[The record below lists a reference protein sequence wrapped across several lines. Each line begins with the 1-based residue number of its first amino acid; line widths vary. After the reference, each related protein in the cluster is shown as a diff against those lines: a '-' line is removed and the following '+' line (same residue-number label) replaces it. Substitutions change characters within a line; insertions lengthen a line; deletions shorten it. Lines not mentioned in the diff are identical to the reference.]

1 MPNCYD
7 HEYYWGETDDRG
19 CPFCEWL
26 KADKRIA
33 ELEMHLSV
41 FDEDND
47 RLVQENKALREM
59 VVRMYHHCTVEKAEM
74 TEAESDEWMTKAGAL
89 LESGYE

>member
-1 MPNCYD
+1 MTAKTMTLEEANAVAQ
-7 HEYYWGETDDRG
+7 R
-19 CPFCEWL
+19 
-26 KADKRIA
+26 RIE
-33 ELEMHLSV
+33 ELEKSCTEKDLLWDTLHRWKCDL
-41 FDEDND
+41 EA
-47 RLVQENKALREM
+47 ENKALREM